1 MKKILILA
9 FVFLTMLSFGQTS
22 VYRPF
27 PTTYGNWVY
36 QYFDDFGVPTSLY
49 SNYTLFGDTVISSVT
64 YKKISNGSYM
74 GALRESS
81 RRIYFIP
88 DTSATEYLLYD
99 FNLTTGDTIFSPFG
113 GALCSNDTVVLTQI
127 DSALAS
133 DGYHRQMRWSP
144 FGSVNWIE
152 GIGSYFYL
160 FAPNDIACLSGN
172 YRLSCMTSDTS
183 FIYPAGSSS
192 CVLFVSSQDRQPP
205 GISIAPNPSTG
216 SFIVNFNNA
225 EIIEIIITD
234 LQGKIILQQRTT
246 NQTQIKIDNLKSGV
260 YFITAIDS
268 RGRQT
273 NKKIISS
280 P

>member
-1 MKKILILA
+1 MKKYLILS
-9 FVFLTMLSFGQTS
+9 FVLLAMLSFGQTS

-49 SNYTLFGDTVISSVT
+49 SNYVLFDDTIISSVT
-64 YKKISNGSYM
+64 YKKISNGSYI

-99 FNLTTGDTIFSPFG
+99 FNLTIGDTIFSPFG
-113 GALCSNDTVVLTQI
+113 GALCANDTVILTQI
-127 DSALAS
+127 DSVIAS
-133 DGYHRQMRWSP
+133 DGYHRQMHWSP

-172 YRLSCMTSDTS
+172 YRLSCMVSDTT
-183 FIYPAGSSS
+183 FIYPATSSS
-192 CVLFVSSQDRQPP
+192 CILSVSSQDRPTLS
-205 GISIAPNPSTG
+205 ISVVPNPSAG
-216 SFIVNFNNA
+216 SFTVNFNKA

-234 LQGKIILQQRTT
+234 LLGKIILHQRTG
-246 NQTQIKIDNLKSGV
+246 NQTQIKIDNLNSGA

-268 RGRQT
+268 SGRQT
-273 NKKIISS
+273 NKQIISS